1 MAIVV
6 ECCGFVAFFFFRGWE
21 KVLNSKWAGPS
32 AAPRRD
38 RVEIEK
44 NGSRGGQEAIHPH
57 GGIAW
62 SAAPDNPGFRGVKT

>member
-1 MAIVV
+1 MLWL
-6 ECCGFVAFFFFRGWE
+6 CSFFLLPRVG
-21 KVLNSKWAGPS
+21 KVLNGLVGQVQP
-32 AAPRRD
+32 PGED

-62 SAAPDNPGFRGVKT
+62 SAAPDNPGFRGVKTIV

>member
-6 ECCGFVAFFFFRGWE
+6 ECCGFVAFFFFLGWE
-21 KVLNSKWAGPS
+21 KVLNGLGQVQPPGGTEWRLRKMGLEEDRKPS
-32 AAPRRD
+32 
-38 RVEIEK
+38 ILM
-44 NGSRGGQEAIHPH
+44 

>member
-1 MAIVV
+1 MLWL
-6 ECCGFVAFFFFRGWE
+6 CSFFLLPRVG
-21 KVLNSKWAGPS
+21 KGAKWAGPS

-62 SAAPDNPGFRGVKT
+62 SAAPDNPGFRGVQT